1 MEPSVPSPLRLRRL
15 ECGLTQAQLAQR
27 AGVSRQL
34 VAAVEAGQNTPGVDA
49 AIKLAGAL
57 GSNVEQLFA
66 ASPTT
71 VIPALD
77 DRLADGALVRVGR
90 VGDRLVA
97 AELADH
103 GTSGSGWS
111 TADARITGGR
121 LQLFSRAEADRFV
134 LAGCDPALGIAETM
148 LSDLGPSSLI
158 ALPAATDTA
167 VRALGDRRVHAA
179 AVHGPAGHLPTPPM
193 GVLRLHLANWRVGL
207 AVSRE
212 IAATTVEAVLEQGVT
227 IVQRDPGAASQ
238 QALARSAS
246 RLGRELP
253 PGPRAAGHIEAA
265 RLAGI
270 LGSAAVTTEAAAH
283 AFGLSFLPLE
293 QHTVEIWVA
302 NEWAHHPAT
311 DPLGNLLASA
321 AFTDRVAALGGYD
334 LAETG
339 TRVA

>member
-1 MEPSVPSPLRLRRL
+1 MESLVVSPLRARRRQ
-15 ECGLTQAQLAQR
+15 CGLTQAQLAQR

-49 AIKLAGAL
+49 AIKLAQAL
-57 GSNVEQLFA
+57 GSSVEQLFA
-66 ASPTT
+66 ALPTAVT
-71 VIPALD
+71 PALD
-77 DRLADGALVRVGR
+77 DPLADGALVRVGR

-97 AELADH
+97 AELPDH
-103 GTSGSGWS
+103 GISGGGWG
-111 TADARITGGR
+111 TADALIADGR
-121 LQLFSRAEADRFV
+121 LQFFPRTDVDRFV

-167 VRALGDRRVHAA
+167 VRALGNRRVHAA
-179 AVHGPAGHLPTPPM
+179 AVHGPAGHLPTPPT
-193 GVLRLHLANWRVGL
+193 GVLRLHLANWQVGL
-207 AVSRE
+207 ALSRE
-212 IAATTVEAVLEQGVT
+212 IAATTVEAVLEEGVT
-227 IVQRDPGAASQ
+227 IVQRDRGAASQ

-246 RLGRELP
+246 RLGREIP

-265 RLAGI
+265 RLAGV

-302 NEWAHHPAT
+302 AEWAHHPAT
-311 DPLGNLLASA
+311 EPLGNLLASA
-321 AFTDRVAALGGYD
+321 AFTGRVAALGGYD
-334 LAETG
+334 LAESG
-339 TRVA
+339 TRIA